1 MSKELERLGEQG
13 YAKKIA
19 YNNEYIKKTY
29 KRINFYVKK
38 EDKEELK
45 DLLEKNNMTYSNF
58 IELGIK
64 LARRRIKK
72 NEENK
77 GTI

>member
-1 MSKELERLGEQG
+1 MSKELERLGEVG

-19 YNNEYIKKTY
+19 YNNEYNKRNY

-38 EDKEELK
+38 EDREELK

-64 LARRRIKK
+64 LARRKIKK

>member
-19 YNNEYIKKTY
+19 YNNEYNKKNY

-45 DLLEKNNMTYSNF
+45 ELLEKNNMTYSNF

-64 LARRRIKK
+64 LARRKIKK
-72 NEENK
+72 NEENER
-77 GTI
+77 TI